1 MTLDTLIMLVG
12 AFIAALPLGGLP
24 RDWQDT
30 FVFLAGVVVIALGIV
45 VLGIVAFVFWIVC
58 MWKAFQGE
66 MYHAP
71 FVGGLADKQ
80 LAKMK

>member
-1 MTLDTLIMLVG
+1 MWYDSRMTLDTLIMLVG

-45 VLGIVAFVFWIVC
+45 VRRRTGR
-58 MWKAFQGE
+58 E
-66 MYHAP
+66 MAAGNDARKLPSEAHYE
-71 FVGGLADKQ
+71 DSR
-80 LAKMK
+80 